1 MLQFV
6 KRSISRKDIVQFL
19 EFMVGGTAYFWS
31 GYIVFA
37 ICYSGFHWDWLP
49 AKMAAD
55 IVGLSL
61 NYLIQRYWVF
71 NSKTLAHREG
81 QTVGKYGLVSAMNL
95 TLDYVII
102 AGLKAAGVSPY
113 LGFFISA
120 GFFTIWNYV
129 WYRFWVFIGNAK
141 HKEGRHGGESKTNQK
156 AA

>member
-6 KRSISRKDIVQFL
+6 KRSISQKDIVQFL

-55 IVGLSL
+55 VIGLSF
-61 NYLIQRYWVF
+61 NYLIQRYWAF
-71 NSKTLAHREG
+71 NSKILAHHEG
-81 QTVGKYGLVSAMNL
+81 QTISKYGLVSAMNL
-95 TLDYVII
+95 VLDYLII
-102 AGLKAAGVSPY
+102 AGLKGVGVSPY
-113 LGFFISA
+113 VGFFISA

-141 HKEGRHGGESKTNQK
+141 NKEGQHGGKP
-156 AA
+156 